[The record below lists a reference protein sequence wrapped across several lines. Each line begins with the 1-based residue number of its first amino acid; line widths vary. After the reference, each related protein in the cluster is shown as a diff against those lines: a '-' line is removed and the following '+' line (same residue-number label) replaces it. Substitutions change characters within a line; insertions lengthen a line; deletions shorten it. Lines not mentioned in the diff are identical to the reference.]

1 MAAKELGVTLFDV
14 RQLRKRSLKSVADQ
28 AEISPAY
35 LQKLERGDVKSPSP
49 HVLLALGEAL
59 DIPYERLMELAGY
72 LVPRTR
78 RRRGERPGVQVL
90 AQALNSEQLT
100 ADELAA
106 LARYLAWYREDQER
120 QRSRGAGGA

>member
-1 MAAKELGVTLFDV
+1 MAAKELGATLFDV

-28 AEISPAY
+28 ADISPAY
-35 LQKLERGDVKSPSP
+35 LQKLERGGVKSPSP

-72 LVPRTR
+72 LVPRTG

-100 ADELAA
+100 EDELAA
-106 LARYLAWYREDQER
+106 LARYLAWYREEQER

>member
-1 MAAKELGVTLFDV
+1 MAAKELGITLFDV

-49 HVLLALGEAL
+49 HILLALGEAL
-59 DIPYERLMELAGY
+59 DIPYERLMELADY
-72 LVPRTR
+72 LVPRTGR
-78 RRRGERPGVQVL
+78 RREQPGVQVL

-100 ADELAA
+100 EDELAA
-106 LARYLAWYREDQER
+106 LARYLAWYREEQER
-120 QRSRGAGGA
+120 QRSRGAGGS

>member
-1 MAAKELGVTLFDV
+1 MAAKELGATLFDV

-49 HVLLALGEAL
+49 HVLLALGESL
-59 DIPYERLMELAGY
+59 DIPYDRLMELAGY
-72 LVPRTR
+72 LVPRAGR
-78 RRRGERPGVQVL
+78 RRREQPGVQVL

-100 ADELAA
+100 EDELAA
-106 LARYLAWYREDQER
+106 LAHYLAWYREEQER